1 MYSIDLIQD
10 ILVSIVSVSFYLN
23 TEWMYF
29 SPPPVHFFNDTSE
42 VLVIWLQLFVLLL
55 LQCKMWVH
63 FTWYQ
68 PYFKVL
74 VDMEAA
80 DTSQWYFKQ
89 KNIYIYKY
97 TATILQ
103 QSTHR
108 CVRAKILRSQFFV
121 IALNYVLYIKGTG
134 GIVSTPRVLVWV
146 SKSAIKQPFFF
157 VSTRLSWSTQSEYFF
172 PTSEIRFL
180 WLQETNW
187 ISYLYLFL
195 LLLYYLLNYLINL
208 LLITNLVNYLL
219 NINYL
224 LN

>member
-1 MYSIDLIQD
+1 
-10 ILVSIVSVSFYLN
+10 
-23 TEWMYF
+23 MYF
-29 SPPPVHFFNDTSE
+29 SPSPVHFFNDTSE

-121 IALNYVLYIKGTG
+121 IALNYILYIKGTG
-134 GIVSTPRVLVWV
+134 GIVSTPRVLVSV
-146 SKSAIKQPFFF
+146 SKSAIKQPFFLF
-157 VSTRLSWSTQSEYFF
+157 QLDYREVHSLSTFPPHPRYVSFDFRKQIESAIYM
-172 PTSEIRFL
+172 
-180 WLQETNW
+180 
-187 ISYLYLFL
+187 YLF
-195 LLLYYLLNYLINL
+195 YYYYI
-208 LLITNLVNYLL
+208 IY
-219 NINYL
+219 
-224 LN
+224 

>member
-29 SPPPVHFFNDTSE
+29 SPSPVHFFNDTSE

-89 KNIYIYKY
+89 KNILQLYCSSRHIGAYERKFFGPNFLSLRWITFYTSKALEVSWVLQEYWYQSQRVLSNNLFFLFQLDYREVHSLSTFPPHPRYVSFDFRKQIESAIYIY
-97 TATILQ
+97 
-103 QSTHR
+103 
-108 CVRAKILRSQFFV
+108 FF
-121 IALNYVLYIKGTG
+121 YYYI
-134 GIVSTPRVLVWV
+134 I
-146 SKSAIKQPFFF
+146 
-157 VSTRLSWSTQSEYFF
+157 Y
-172 PTSEIRFL
+172 
-180 WLQETNW
+180 
-187 ISYLYLFL
+187 
-195 LLLYYLLNYLINL
+195 
-208 LLITNLVNYLL
+208 
-219 NINYL
+219 
-224 LN
+224 